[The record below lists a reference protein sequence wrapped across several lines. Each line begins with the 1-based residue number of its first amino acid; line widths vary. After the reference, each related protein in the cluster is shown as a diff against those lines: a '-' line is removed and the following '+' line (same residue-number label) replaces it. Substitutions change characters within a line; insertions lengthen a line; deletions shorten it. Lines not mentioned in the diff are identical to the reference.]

1 MKYFSSTLLNVLK
14 DVPGQPMVKIRCRD
28 SDTERLGLFPSLDYK
43 GLYSTLLQFLDIV
56 DLLPNGLYDFGKALL
71 VTLCSLVPFLEREL
85 IGKRQNCLEK
95 VKFRFWYLKVF
106 FYYL

>member
-1 MKYFSSTLLNVLK
+1 MSTLFCQNFVTNILKYSSSTLLNVLK
-14 DVPGQPMVKIRCRD
+14 DVPGQPMVKIRCRE
-28 SDTERLGLFPSLDYK
+28 SDAERLSLFPSLDYK

-85 IGKRQNCLEK
+85 IGT
-95 VKFRFWYLKVF
+95 
-106 FYYL
+106 

>member
-85 IGKRQNCLEK
+85 IGKNK
-95 VKFRFWYLKVF
+95 IVLKKLNLDF
-106 FYYL
+106 GI